1 MWETENRCATNPK
14 LIKRN
19 EFCFSIVIPTR
30 FRIVINQKLVK
41 EQELAGNPT
50 KGSQLTM

>member
-1 MWETENRCATNPK
+1 MWETENRCAINPK
-14 LIKRN
+14 LMKRN
-19 EFCFSIVIPTR
+19 EFCFSIVIPPS

-50 KGSQLTM
+50 KGSHLTM